1 MPGCTLFR
9 FNPRTLQSFMHGH
22 QYQQNESNEKG
33 QEVINR

>member
-1 MPGCTLFR
+1 MRDAPYFVSILELF
-9 FNPRTLQSFMHGH
+9 NSLTYEH